1 MTREDFDTTIVKFL
15 RQKPFLPFVV
25 ELTSG
30 RQIIVDG
37 RKLAVG
43 GGGAAMLTR
52 DEFIEFHCNEVK
64 DIRVFTREAAS

>member
-1 MTREDFDTTIVKFL
+1 MTREEVDSTIVKFL
-15 RQKPFLPFVV
+15 RQKPFQTFVV

-43 GGGAAMLTR
+43 GGGASMLTR
-52 DEFIEFHCNEVK
+52 DELIEFHCGEVR
-64 DIRVFTREAAS
+64 DIRLFTREAAS